1 MNYDDYDPA
10 ADDLLFHMIAMIAG
24 MGFRNGYGHFADSG
38 CSIRIAGRWPAEG
51 LSLEAHGGKGIS
63 II

>member
-1 MNYDDYDPA
+1 MNYDDYDPV
-10 ADDLLFHMIAMIAG
+10 ADDLLFRLIG
-24 MGFRNGYGHFADSG
+24 SGYGVKQRSQALCRFRVQYPHRGPLS
-38 CSIRIAGRWPAEG
+38 AEG